1 MSLVIRAAA
10 AQSSGGVPRI
20 AVPRPRRRLLQA
32 ANVALVALALAA
44 CNPLTRPSPARQTY
58 LLEPPLP
65 PAVAHAKPGSVRVTR
80 VDVAAPF
87 RGREFVYRVDALRYE
102 TDFYDQFLVAP
113 AAMFTEQ
120 TSRAIA
126 AAHVFSAVVPPE
138 SGADSDATLQGFV
151 SALYADARDGQPVA
165 AQLVITYYLAREAS
179 GTTPVWSHEYR
190 RQVPLA
196 ERTPAGYAAA
206 LNQAFGEILA
216 ELTRDLSALSLAPP
230 ASGAG

>member
-1 MSLVIRAAA
+1 MSLVSRAAPA
-10 AQSSGGVPRI
+10 HSSGVAARVAMPPG
-20 AVPRPRRRLLQA
+20 RRRVLLGGTL
-32 ANVALVALALAA
+32 ALAALALGA
-44 CNPLTRPSPARQTY
+44 CNPLTRPAPARQTY

-65 PAVAHAKPGSVRVTR
+65 AAVARAKPGSVRVTR

-120 TSRAIA
+120 TSRAVA

-165 AQLVITYYLAREAS
+165 AELVITYYLAQEAS

-196 ERTPAGYAAA
+196 ARTPAGYAAA
-206 LNQAFGEILA
+206 LNRAFGEILA
-216 ELTRDLSALSLAPP
+216 EVVRDLSALSLPPP